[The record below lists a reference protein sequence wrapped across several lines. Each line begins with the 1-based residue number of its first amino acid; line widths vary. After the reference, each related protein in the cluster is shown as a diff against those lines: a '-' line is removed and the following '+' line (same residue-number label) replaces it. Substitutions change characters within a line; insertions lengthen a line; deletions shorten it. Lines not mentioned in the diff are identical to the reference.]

1 MADMLKFRKGTYAQI
16 QAADKVAGT
25 IYIAKD
31 EKAMYVDVSASER
44 IRIGDFVR
52 VDTVKDITPPYSESA
67 LYYVE
72 SDNALL
78 KYTGAATGWKQ
89 VNGTDDLKASL
100 TALTNRVSAAE
111 GKITTAEGKITALE
125 TASTSHGTTIEALKA
140 AIGMNEE
147 GEVEGLA
154 GEVADLKTDLNTLE
168 GEVDGISSKVTAN
181 ETAIKANAAAAKK
194 AQDDLAEHAST
205 AEATY
210 AKKGDSYLKSETYT
224 KAEVD
229 AAIDADVLV
238 ETNRAKAAEE
248 ANANAAAA
256 AATAAQE
263 AKDIANGKIDLAGVE
278 ALGYVTKTDAEK
290 YTDDAIAS
298 EVSRADGKYATKTA
312 LDAVDAKAIKNAGDI
327 STINTA
333 LKSVVTKDEL
343 AGKNYATTTQ
353 VATAK
358 SEAISE
364 AATDAANKYATL
376 TALGTTNEAVAT
388 AQKKADDAYTLAG
401 QKTTTAEVKDQI
413 EAYGYATTTQ
423 VATAKSEAIAK
434 AKEDGD
440 KAYAVKSI
448 EQTVAGH
455 TASLATLNGAATVAG
470 SVAEAK
476 AAADAANEN
485 ANTRVLT
492 SDFNSF
498 KETNSQAIAAAKK
511 AGDDAAAVAS
521 ANTQSIAGHETRI
534 KSLEDNSATKTEL
547 ANAKTDLEK
556 KITDEINAANAME
569 YIGGIGSQTELNAVV
584 SAKEGDTYV
593 VTSKFGAYHPGDLLI
608 ATGEEGDDGLLTT
621 ITWTH
626 VKTGYDASLE
636 QKIETVDGKIQ
647 LSSVAGANNGQ
658 IEFVAADSAASVT
671 VANNKVTIGM
681 VWEDF

>member
-44 IRIGDFVR
+44 IRIGDFIR

-72 SDNALL
+72 ADNALL
-78 KYTGAATGWKQ
+78 KYTGAEGGWKQ
-89 VNGTDDLKASL
+89 VNGTDDIKSSL
-100 TALTNRVSAAE
+100 TALTNRVS
-111 GKITTAEGKITALE
+111 TAEGKIATAEGKIAALE
-125 TASTSHGTTIEALKA
+125 TASTTHGTDIEALKT
-140 AIGMNEE
+140 AIGMNED

-154 GEVADLKTDLNTLE
+154 GEVADLKEGLGALE
-168 GEVDGISSKVTAN
+168 GEVDTISGKVSAN

-194 AQDDLAEHAST
+194 AQEDLAEHVTT
-205 AEATY
+205 ADATY

-248 ANANAAAA
+248 ANASAAAA
-256 AATAAQE
+256 ALKAAQD
-263 AKDIANGKIDLAGVE
+263 AQSTADGKIDEAGVK
-278 ALGYVTKTDAEK
+278 ALGYVTKVDAEA
-290 YTDDAIAS
+290 YTDGKITA
-298 EVSRADGKYATKTA
+298 EVTRADEKYATKTA
-312 LDAVDAKAIKNAGDI
+312 LEAVEAKAIKNAGDI
-327 STINTA
+327 TAINTNITNNIA
-333 LKSVVTKDEL
+333 TKSEL
-343 AGKNYATTTQ
+343 ASGVSEAKSHADS
-353 VATAK
+353 VAATAK
-358 SEAISE
+358 SEAIAD
-364 AATDAANKYATL
+364 AATKYAT
-376 TALGTTNEAVAT
+376 TGALATTNEAVAA
-388 AQKKADDAYTLAG
+388 AQAKADSAFTLAG
-401 QKTTTAEVKDQI
+401 EKTTTAEVKAQI

-440 KAYAVKSI
+440 KAYAAKSI

-455 TASLATLNGAATVAG
+455 TASLNTLTGTGAG

-476 AAADAANEN
+476 AAADAAQADIDAWEEAH
-485 ANTRVLT
+485 AN
-492 SDFNSF
+492 DY
-498 KETNSQAIAAAKK
+498 TNTQLDTKIADAKK
-511 AGDDAAAVAS
+511 AGTDAASAAS
-521 ANTQSIAGHETRI
+521 ANTQLINGHETRI

-556 KITDEINAANAME
+556 KIADEINAANAME

-608 ATGEEGDDGLLTT
+608 ATGEEGEDGLLTS

-647 LSSVAGANNGQ
+647 LSSIAGVNNGQ
-658 IEFVAADSAASVT
+658 IEFVAADSSASVS